1 MKSLAIIALLSM
13 FTVQLYSQIIT
24 GKVVDSSNG
33 EPLGYVSIGVINTSL
48 GAITNEKGNFKI
60 DVNGQSP
67 KDIVR
72 ISMISFKPQTFTIE
86 ELSLKENTIK
96 LIASPTQLA
105 EVIVKPNGTSTE
117 IGTNSYSW
125 HGGFCGWG
133 GTQFGKG
140 NEIGTRIKLGTLA
153 VRLKSL
159 HIRLYK
165 QSFDSSLFRLHIRT
179 IANNLP
185 LDELLNDNIL
195 IVVVKKSGWVDID
208 LSKYNLVFSG
218 DIALTLEWVKVN
230 GINTDR
236 LITVN
241 GFKGLNVLFN
251 VKKGEGCTYV
261 KWGVEAK
268 WKLEN
273 NESPSFYVT
282 VQ

>member
-67 KDIVR
+67 KDVVR

-105 EVIVKPNGTSTE
+105 EVIVNPNGTLTE

-125 HGGFCGWG
+125 RGGFCGWG

-140 NEIGTRIKLGTLA
+140 NEIGTRIKLGTLP
-153 VRLKSL
+153 VRLINL

-195 IVVVKKSGWVDID
+195 IVAAKKSGWVDID

-218 DIALTLEWVKVN
+218 DIALSLEWVKVN

-251 VKKGEGCTYV
+251 VKKGAGCTYV

-268 WKLEN
+268 WKQYN